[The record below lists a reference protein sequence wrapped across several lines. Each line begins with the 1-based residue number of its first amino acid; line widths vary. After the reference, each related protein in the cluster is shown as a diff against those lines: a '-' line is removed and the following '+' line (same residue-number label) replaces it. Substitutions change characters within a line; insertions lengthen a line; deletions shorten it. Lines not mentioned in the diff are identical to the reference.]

1 MTSSIV
7 LKNILDHESCELKQ
21 MIDAFM
27 GEKMAEFQQTM
38 KQNVDKIITERI
50 SEFYSPLEPNL
61 EEVLF
66 DKTSDKLN
74 IKYAIDNYI
83 IREERYFRGSSHNTE
98 MLQKHLEKM
107 EEVKELL
114 NQKCFDITLS
124 NSSGYIFKKYYFYF
138 HHGTS
143 SPVTYYCLSH
153 NIPNHVLFTIKY
165 ISSHNHQPLLTH
177 LQQCYN
183 DHPQYFQPNCVEF
196 ETICQR
202 EHAEI
207 KKQKEELEELT
218 HQSNEIMEEAH
229 RIIDENV
236 EKKEYYES
244 LDRRL
249 QQIVLDEEKIR
260 EEKQK
265 MLFVKERLLEMKA
278 EIEKERQELEKE
290 KQKFISQKNKS
301 IDIDKCFE
309 DLL

>member
-1 MTSSIV
+1 MIFQNGLKESIGKV
-7 LKNILDHESCELKQ
+7 V
-21 MIDAFM
+21 
-27 GEKMAEFQQTM
+27 T
-38 KQNVDKIITERI
+38 DKINTFYKPQSAKMEDIIFDTIVNTQGELTKTKLEQELERYNPAKTTNIEQIKWYTER
-50 SEFYSPLEPNL
+50 Y
-61 EEVLF
+61 
-66 DKTSDKLN
+66 KL
-74 IKYAIDNYI
+74 ILK
-83 IREERYFRGSSHNTE
+83 
-98 MLQKHLEKM
+98 
-107 EEVKELL
+107 VK
-114 NQKCFDITLS
+114 NQKYFCISTYCYNGCGNGDTYKML
-124 NSSGYIFKKYYFYF
+124 YIFKNVILVGYKYRQDF
-138 HHGTS
+138 
-143 SPVTYYCLSH
+143 
-153 NIPNHVLFTIKY
+153 NINDYIPHSIPLHLLLVLKLVNTKY
-165 ISSHNHQPLLTH
+165 ITNNPPDITIDSLIKVSTE
-177 LQQCYN
+177 
-183 DHPQYFQPNCVEF
+183 HPEYFQPNSVEF

>member
-38 KQNVDKIITERI
+38 KQNVDKIVTERI
-50 SEFYSPLEPNL
+50 SEFYSPLEPRS

-66 DKTSDKLN
+66 DKPVPE
-74 IKYAIDNYI
+74 YI
-83 IREERYFRGSSHNTE
+83 ISSAIQNEVRLNNHSS
-98 MLQKHLEKM
+98 KILEI
-107 EEVKELL
+107 KEL
-114 NQKCFDITLS
+114 NNKKCFEFESRLPYS
-124 NSSGYIFKKYYFYF
+124 NCFGIVWILKKGFIYSAFSGPSGFYYIQ
-138 HHGTS
+138 HT
-143 SPVTYYCLSH
+143 
-153 NIPNHVLFTIKY
+153 IPTHVLFAIKFVG
-165 ISSHNHQPLLTH
+165 IVQVNNQGGPPLQH
-177 LQQCYN
+177 LQRFYSTN
-183 DHPQYFQPNCVEF
+183 PQYFQPNCVEF
-196 ETICQR
+196 EEICQR